1 MFRGRTW
8 NREEYFNESPIPL
21 LNGPLAAIMPRTM
34 LESVIGNSTE
44 DEAVELGP
52 SLPLSKLRKELASG
66 CIPRD
71 HELYYAQVE

>member
-1 MFRGRTW
+1 M
-8 NREEYFNESPIPL
+8 L
-21 LNGPLAAIMPRTM
+21 RTM

-44 DEAVELGP
+44 DEGVELGP

-71 HELYYAQVE
+71 HELCYAQVE

>member
-1 MFRGRTW
+1 M
-8 NREEYFNESPIPL
+8 L
-21 LNGPLAAIMPRTM
+21 RTM

-71 HELYYAQVE
+71 HELCYAQVE